1 VLIDHVRAKR
11 SDLSSIVYRLSS
23 IVYRIASHRLIQ
35 HVQVTKSLVS
45 SEDCRAMI
53 ANLRVGCE
61 L

>member
-11 SDLSSIVYRLSS
+11 SDLSP
-23 IVYRIASHRLIQ
+23 IVYRIASRRLIQ